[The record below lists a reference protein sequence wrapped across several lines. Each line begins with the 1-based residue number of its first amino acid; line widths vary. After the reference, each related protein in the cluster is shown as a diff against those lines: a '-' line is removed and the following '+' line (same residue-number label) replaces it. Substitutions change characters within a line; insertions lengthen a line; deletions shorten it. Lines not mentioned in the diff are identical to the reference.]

1 MSENELYHY
10 GVKGMKWGVR
20 RDLRVLANHRR
31 NVSVRNIK
39 NKYRVGEITKLE
51 KKSRIREANLA
62 KKDYLKKTKQTL
74 HNTND
79 EAKLAKM
86 KHDIAKQTISE
97 VPNNTL
103 KKGAT
108 TVNRLLAGIDVGSGI
123 LTSAAMIGAVGPAAI
138 PVAGGLAVYNSAVR
152 VGMEKLVQ
160 MGLDKLS

>member
-39 NKYRVGEITKLE
+39 NKYRTGNITKLE
-51 KKSRIREANLA
+51 KKSRIREANVA
-62 KKDYLKKTKQTL
+62 KKDYLRKTKQTL
-74 HNTND
+74 RNTND
-79 EAKLAKM
+79 EAKIKKM
-86 KHDIAKQTISE
+86 KYDIAKQTISE

-108 TVNRLLAGIDVGSGI
+108 TANRLLAGIDVGSGI
-123 LTSAAMIGAVGPAAI
+123 LTSAAMIGAIGPAAI
-138 PVAGGLAVYNSAVR
+138 PVAGGLAVSNSAIRIGV
-152 VGMEKLVQ
+152 EKLIQ
-160 MGLDKLS
+160 MGIDKSS